1 MVKNHQFDGFKLNY
15 PVFLSA
21 AIVSLIIGVIMIV
34 VPHKTAESLGAIQE
48 LDFRC
53 ARLVLCTIDRSL
65 FDVRALVS
73 TF

>member
-34 VPHKTAESLGAIQE
+34 VPDKTAESLGSIE

-65 FDVRALVS
+65 FDVCALVS